1 MGSRTDAASRAVVVK
16 GEHTLKEPVRAD
28 RPADRVE
35 SDLADL
41 GEVGLAE
48 LRRYRTPGPSR
59 RLLEETR
66 RPRLSALSGSNPGAR
81 AE

>member
-1 MGSRTDAASRAVVVK
+1 MN
-16 GEHTLKEPVRAD
+16 EPVRAD
-28 RPADRVE
+28 RPADHVE

-41 GEVGLAE
+41 AEVRPAE
-48 LRRYRTPGPSR
+48 LRRYPTPGPSR

-66 RPRLSALSGSNPGAR
+66 RPRLGVMSGGGSNPGR